1 MNVEALWTA
10 VNAVVPTFVLII
22 AGALADRAFPKL
34 NIETL
39 TRLSVH
45 FFIPALIFNAL
56 MNTSLTLAEAS
67 LLSLGYL
74 IYLVLLGAVTFLL
87 GRGLTPKQKR
97 GMVVSSLFGNTGNM
111 GLPVTLFAY
120 GQAGFER
127 AVILL
132 VVSLLLMFVVGPAL
146 LADKAHAQQ
155 VNIWQRFVAAFK
167 LPPIWATL
175 AGLAFN
181 GLDWTLPIGLMRGVE
196 LMANGAIA
204 VMLLSL
210 GMQTRRSW
218 QWGLDAV
225 SQRATALRL
234 IAGPMIAY
242 AAALLISLPLLDR
255 NVLVLSAAMPTA
267 VTMFVVAVE
276 VGGDR
281 AGVARAVVTTTV
293 GSILAI
299 TAVIVLLP
307 L

>member
-1 MNVEALWTA
+1 M
-10 VNAVVPTFVLII
+10 NAVVPTFVLII

-56 MNTSLTLAEAS
+56 MNTSLTFAEAS
-67 LLSLGYL
+67 LLGLGYL

-87 GRGLTPKQKR
+87 GRGLTQKQKR

-127 AVILL
+127 AVVLL
-132 VVSLLLMFVVGPAL
+132 VVSLMLMFVIGPAL

-155 VNIWQRFVAAFK
+155 ANIWQRFIAAFK

-181 GLDWTLPIGLMRGVE
+181 GLDWTLPVGLMRGVE

-281 AGVARAVVTTTV
+281 AGVARAVVATTV
-293 GSILAI
+293 GSIVAI
-299 TAVIVLLP
+299 TVVIVLLP
-307 L
+307 GGIP